1 MGIFDQDVDAKASIR
16 YPGLYTYGISNEGFT
31 RKLFAMDALRG
42 LFSSLILAG
51 FFAGTNSFFLKRL
64 ISEIWLG
71 LLPQFCTEWYIFSLF
86 TSKDVH
92 VYSIIL

>member
-1 MGIFDQDVDAKASIR
+1 MPCLVMGIFDQDVDAKASIR

-51 FFAGTNSFFLKRL
+51 FFAGTNSFFLKKKL
-64 ISEIWLG
+64 ISEN
-71 LLPQFCTEWYIFSLF
+71 
-86 TSKDVH
+86 
-92 VYSIIL
+92 

>member
-51 FFAGTNSFFLKRL
+51 FFAGTNTFFFFKSVLKFD
-64 ISEIWLG
+64 WVCYH
-71 LLPQFCTEWYIFSLF
+71 FCTE
-86 TSKDVH
+86 
-92 VYSIIL
+92 

>member
-1 MGIFDQDVDAKASIR
+1 MPCLVLGIFDQDVDAKAGIR

-51 FFAGTNSFFLKRL
+51 FFAGTNT
-64 ISEIWLG
+64 I
-71 LLPQFCTEWYIFSLF
+71 
-86 TSKDVH
+86 
-92 VYSIIL
+92 